1 MDPATQ
7 PFDSTKTSARS
18 RESEMR
24 LTGIGAVGDV
34 PWGTHFF
41 LFYETKEDLLDALV
55 PYFKAGLEAG
65 EFCVWAAYKP
75 LTAEEVKRAMRR
87 AVPGFDRYLKNHSIE
102 ILRGREFYLTVKEF
116 DLKRV
121 IGRWEEK
128 LAYALAHGYAGLR
141 FGAAVAWLE
150 KRVWRAFS
158 EYEEQLDE
166 FIASRRVLALCTY
179 PLARTTATEIL
190 DVARTHQ
197 FAIARRN
204 KGWEIVETAQWKQ
217 AKAEIKKLNS
227 ELEQRVVERTRQLT
241 TVNDELRA
249 QIEERQR
256 VQAALQQ
263 SRVELAHVARLTA
276 MGELV
281 ASIAHE
287 VGQPLTAI
295 VTNGSFLLR
304 TLASTTMNRDDLR
317 RAADAIVADGKRAS
331 SVISRIRSLLKKQ
344 NTVMAEIDIN
354 DAIQEVVAL
363 LGNELSRHRIVMSID
378 LAAEL
383 PRVRG
388 DRVQL
393 QQVMVNLIMN
403 AVDAI
408 HTISDGPRE
417 ILIRTDKE
425 PESESVIVS
434 VEDSGM
440 GINAEQMERI
450 FEPFFTTKDQGI
462 GMGLSI
468 SRSIVEN
475 HSGKLSALRR
485 TPRGAKFEFMLPMA
499 EAANAA
505 STL

>member
-1 MDPATQ
+1 
-7 PFDSTKTSARS
+7 
-18 RESEMR
+18 
-24 LTGIGAVGDV
+24 
-34 PWGTHFF
+34 
-41 LFYETKEDLLDALV
+41 
-55 PYFKAGLEAG
+55 
-65 EFCVWAAYKP
+65 
-75 LTAEEVKRAMRR
+75 
-87 AVPGFDRYLKNHSIE
+87 
-102 ILRGREFYLTVKEF
+102 
-116 DLKRV
+116 
-121 IGRWEEK
+121 
-128 LAYALAHGYAGLR
+128 
-141 FGAAVAWLE
+141 
-150 KRVWRAFS
+150 
-158 EYEEQLDE
+158 
-166 FIASRRVLALCTY
+166 
-179 PLARTTATEIL
+179 
-190 DVARTHQ
+190 
-197 FAIARRN
+197 
-204 KGWEIVETAQWKQ
+204 VETAQWKQ

-263 SRVELAHVARLTA
+263 SRVELAHVGRLTA

-417 ILIRTDKE
+417 ILICTDKE

-485 TPRGAKFEFMLPMA
+485 APRGAKFEFMLPMA
-499 EAANAA
+499 SAAEAA
-505 STL
+505 STS

>member
-7 PFDSTKTSARS
+7 RFETTKISARPN
-18 RESEMR
+18 ESEMR

-65 EFCVWAAYKP
+65 EFCVWVAYKP

-102 ILRGREFYLTVKEF
+102 ILRGREFYLMVKEF

-166 FIASRRVLALCTY
+166 FIAIRRVLALCTY

-190 DVARTHQ
+190 DVARTHH

-227 ELEQRVVERTRQLT
+227 ELEQRVVERTRRLT

-263 SRVELAHVARLTA
+263 SRVELAHVGRLTA
-276 MGELV
+276 MGDLV

-287 VGQPLTAI
+287 VGQPTD
-295 VTNGSFLLR
+295 SDCHEWQFP
-304 TLASTTMNRDDLR
+304 
-317 RAADAIVADGKRAS
+317 AAYAGEHDY
-331 SVISRIRSLLKKQ
+331 
-344 NTVMAEIDIN
+344 
-354 DAIQEVVAL
+354 
-363 LGNELSRHRIVMSID
+363 
-378 LAAEL
+378 
-383 PRVRG
+383 
-388 DRVQL
+388 
-393 QQVMVNLIMN
+393 
-403 AVDAI
+403 
-408 HTISDGPRE
+408 
-417 ILIRTDKE
+417 
-425 PESESVIVS
+425 ES
-434 VEDSGM
+434 G
-440 GINAEQMERI
+440 
-450 FEPFFTTKDQGI
+450 
-462 GMGLSI
+462 
-468 SRSIVEN
+468 
-475 HSGKLSALRR
+475 
-485 TPRGAKFEFMLPMA
+485 
-499 EAANAA
+499 
-505 STL
+505 

>member
-1 MDPATQ
+1 V
-7 PFDSTKTSARS
+7 
-18 RESEMR
+18 
-24 LTGIGAVGDV
+24 VGDI

-102 ILRGREFYLTVKEF
+102 ILRGLEFYLTREEF

-121 IGRWEEK
+121 IGKWEEK

-141 FGAAVAWLE
+141 FGATVAWVE
-150 KRVWRAFS
+150 KRMWRAFS
-158 EYEEQLDE
+158 EYEEELND

-179 PLARTTATEIL
+179 PLARSTATEIL

-204 KGWEIVETAQWKQ
+204 KDWEIVETAQLKQ
-217 AKAEIKKLNS
+217 AKGEIKKLNN
-227 ELEQRVVERTRQLT
+227 ELEQRVAERTRQLMIAI
-241 TVNDELRA
+241 DEIRKE
-249 QIEERQR
+249 IEERQR

-263 SRVELAHVARLTA
+263 SQMELAHVARLTA

-304 TLASTTMNRDDLR
+304 RLAGTATNRDELR
-317 RAADAIVADGKRAS
+317 GAAAAIVADGKRAS
-331 SVISRIRSLLKKQ
+331 SVISRIRTLLKKQ
-344 NTVMAEIDIN
+344 ETVMAEMDIN
-354 DAIQEVVAL
+354 DAIQEVVSL
-363 LGNELSRHRIVMSID
+363 LSSESSRHGILMSTE

-388 DRVQL
+388 DRIQL

-403 AVDAI
+403 AVDA
-408 HTISDGPRE
+408 TRAISDGPRE
-417 ILIRTDKE
+417 ILIRSARDG
-425 PESESVIVS
+425 ESVVVS

-440 GINAEQMERI
+440 GLTAEQLERI
-450 FEPFFTTKDQGI
+450 FEPFFTTKAQGI

-468 SRSIVEN
+468 SRSIMES
-475 HSGKLSALRR
+475 HSGKLSASSRA
-485 TPRGAKFEFMLPMA
+485 PRGAKFEFTLPTIGA
-499 EAANAA
+499 GNSVSA
-505 STL
+505 S

>member
-1 MDPATQ
+1 MNSGSQ
-7 PFDSTKTSARS
+7 PLRIDGSGKAM
-18 RESEMR
+18 ESEVR
-24 LTGIGAVGDV
+24 RTGIRVVGDV

-55 PYFKAGLEAG
+55 PYFTVGLESG
-65 EFCVWAAYKP
+65 EFCMWAAYKP
-75 LTAEEVKRAMRR
+75 LMAEEVKRAMRR
-87 AVPGFDRYLKNHSIE
+87 AVPGFDRYLDNHSIE
-102 ILRGREFYLTVKEF
+102 IVNGPEFYLKGQEF

-121 IGRWEEK
+121 IRRWEEK
-128 LAYALAHGYAGLR
+128 LEYALANGYAGLR
-141 FGAAVAWLE
+141 LSANTAWL
-150 KRVWRAFS
+150 KKKHWSAFT
-158 EYEEQLDE
+158 EYEEEINNFLVK
-166 FIASRRVLALCTY
+166 RRMLALCTY
-179 PLARTTATEIL
+179 PLARSTATEIL

-204 KGWEIVETAQWKQ
+204 KNWEMVETAQLKQ
-217 AKAEIKKLNS
+217 AKAEIKKLNN
-227 ELEQRVVERTRQLT
+227 ELEQRVVDRTRLLT
-241 TVNDELRA
+241 TVNDELRS

-263 SRVELAHVARLTA
+263 SQVELAHVGRLTA

-295 VTNGSFLLR
+295 VMNGSFLLR
-304 TLASTTMNRDDLR
+304 TLAGTTINRDDLR
-317 RAADAIVADGKRAS
+317 AAADAIVADGKRAS

-378 LAAEL
+378 LAAGL

-468 SRSIVEN
+468 SRSILEN

-499 EAANAA
+499 SAAGAV
-505 STL
+505 SGS